1 MRIFFVVH
9 GFVQGV
15 GYRSLVKRAADRNKI
30 KGMVKNVGDGSVHIL
45 AEGKEEDIE
54 VFKDAINM
62 DIAHGPD
69 VRGIEQF
76 AEGDENFPKDAKG
89 YKSFVIEME

>member
-1 MRIFFVVH
+1 MVH

-15 GYRSLVKRAADRNKI
+15 GYRSLVKRAAEKHKI
-30 KGMVKNVGDGSVHIL
+30 KGMVKNAGDGSVEII
-45 AEGKEEDIE
+45 ADGKEEDLE

-69 VRGIEQF
+69 VREIEQI
-76 AEGDENFPKDAKG
+76 AESDERFPKNAKG
-89 YKSFVIEME
+89 YKNFVIETE